1 MRDIKTIMAMVMA
14 VITFIIKI
22 IFIGFLLWVLV
33 SLVDVTIHNFT
44 MEYMYSEWNIFQFLF
59 NINE

>member
-1 MRDIKTIMAMVMA
+1 MKDIKTTMAMVMA
-14 VITFIIKI
+14 VITFIIKV
-22 IFIGFLLWVLV
+22 IFIGFLVWVLI

-44 MEYMYSEWNIFQFLF
+44 MEYIYSEWNIFQLLF

>member
-1 MRDIKTIMAMVMA
+1 MRDIKTVIAMIMA
-14 VITFIIKI
+14 VITFVIKVV
-22 IFIGFLLWVLV
+22 FIGILVWVLI

>member
-1 MRDIKTIMAMVMA
+1 MRDIKTTMAMVMA
-14 VITFIIKI
+14 IITFIIKVV
-22 IFIGFLLWVLV
+22 FIGFLVWVLV

>member
-1 MRDIKTIMAMVMA
+1 MRDIKTIMAMIMA
-14 VITFIIKI
+14 VITFIIKV
-22 IFIGFLLWVLV
+22 IFIGFLVWVLI

-44 MEYMYSEWNIFQFLF
+44 MEYMYSEWNIFQFFF

>member
-1 MRDIKTIMAMVMA
+1 MRDIKTVMAIVMA
-14 VITFIIKI
+14 VITFIIKV

>member
-1 MRDIKTIMAMVMA
+1 MRDIKTVVAMIMAI
-14 VITFIIKI
+14 ITFIIKVV
-22 IFIGFLLWVLV
+22 FIGVLVWVLI

>member
-14 VITFIIKI
+14 VITFIIKV

>member
-1 MRDIKTIMAMVMA
+1 MRDIKTTMAMVMA
-14 VITFIIKI
+14 VITFIIKV
-22 IFIGFLLWVLV
+22 IFIGFLVWILV

-44 MEYMYSEWNIFQFLF
+44 MEYMYSEWNIFQFFF

>member
-1 MRDIKTIMAMVMA
+1 MKDIKTTMAMIMA
-14 VITFIIKI
+14 VITFIIKV
-22 IFIGFLLWVLV
+22 IFIGFLVWVLV

-44 MEYMYSEWNIFQFLF
+44 MEYMYSEWNIFQFFF

>member
-1 MRDIKTIMAMVMA
+1 MKDIKTVVAMIMA
-14 VITFIIKI
+14 VITFVIKVV
-22 IFIGFLLWVLV
+22 FIGVLVWVLI

>member
-1 MRDIKTIMAMVMA
+1 MKDIKTVIAMIMAI
-14 VITFIIKI
+14 ITFIIKI
-22 IFIGFLLWVLV
+22 VFIGVLVWVLI

-44 MEYMYSEWNIFQFLF
+44 MEYMYSKWNIFQFLF

>member
-1 MRDIKTIMAMVMA
+1 MRDIKIIMAMVMA

-44 MEYMYSEWNIFQFLF
+44 MEYMYSEWNIFQFFF

>member
-1 MRDIKTIMAMVMA
+1 MRDIKTIMAMIME
-14 VITFIIKI
+14 VITFIIKV
-22 IFIGFLLWVLV
+22 IFIGFLVWVLI

-44 MEYMYSEWNIFQFLF
+44 MEYMYSEWNIFQFFF

>member
-1 MRDIKTIMAMVMA
+1 MRDIKTTMAMIMA
-14 VITFIIKI
+14 VITFVIKV
-22 IFIGFLLWVLV
+22 IFIGFLVWVLI

-44 MEYMYSEWNIFQFLF
+44 MEYMYSEWNIFQFFF

>member
-1 MRDIKTIMAMVMA
+1 MRDIKTTMAMVMA
-14 VITFIIKI
+14 VITFIIKV
-22 IFIGFLLWVLV
+22 IFIGFLVWVLV

-44 MEYMYSEWNIFQFLF
+44 MEYMYSEWNIFQFFF

>member
-1 MRDIKTIMAMVMA
+1 MRDIKTVMAMVMA

-44 MEYMYSEWNIFQFLF
+44 MEYMYSEWNVFQFLF

>member
-1 MRDIKTIMAMVMA
+1 MRDIKTVIAMIMA
-14 VITFIIKI
+14 VITFVIKVV
-22 IFIGFLLWVLV
+22 FIGVLVWVLI
-33 SLVDVTIHNFT
+33 SLADVTIHNFT

>member
-14 VITFIIKI
+14 VITFIIKV
-22 IFIGFLLWVLV
+22 IFIGFLVWVLV

>member
-1 MRDIKTIMAMVMA
+1 MRDIKTIMAMIMA
-14 VITFIIKI
+14 VITFIIKVV
-22 IFIGFLLWVLV
+22 FIGFLVWVLV

>member
-1 MRDIKTIMAMVMA
+1 MKDIKTTMAMIMA
-14 VITFIIKI
+14 VITFIIKV
-22 IFIGFLLWVLV
+22 IFIGFLVWVLV
-33 SLVDVTIHNFT
+33 SLVDVAIHNFT